1 MKEKDKLS
9 KERDDQ
15 LQEITQVRTVIYK
28 VFLLHVACI
37 PKLRNKLKETIE
49 QQKAA
54 ETQRDQA
61 EATMLEVM
69 LDIIKIIAMVLF
81 CT

>member
-15 LQEITQVRTVIYK
+15 LQEITQVRAMINK
-28 VFLLHVACI
+28 IFLPHITCI
-37 PKLRNKLKETIE
+37 PKLRNTLKETIE
-49 QQKAA
+49 QQKTA
-54 ETQRDQA
+54 EMKRDEA

-69 LDIIKIIAMVLF
+69 LNIITIG
-81 CT
+81 

>member
-15 LQEITQVRTVIYK
+15 LQEITQVRAMINKT
-28 VFLLHVACI
+28 FLPHITCII
-37 PKLRNKLKETIE
+37 PKLRNTLKETIE
-49 QQKAA
+49 QQKTA
-54 ETQRDQA
+54 EMKRDEA

-69 LDIIKIIAMVLF
+69 LNIMITIG
-81 CT
+81 

>member
-15 LQEITQVRTVIYK
+15 LQEITQVRAMINRI
-28 VFLLHVACI
+28 FLPHITSII
-37 PKLRNKLKETIE
+37 PKLRNTLKETIE
-49 QQKAA
+49 QQKTA
-54 ETQRDQA
+54 EMRRDEA

-69 LDIIKIIAMVLF
+69 LNIMMTIG
-81 CT
+81 

>member
-15 LQEITQVRTVIYK
+15 LQEITQVRAMINKT
-28 VFLLHVACI
+28 FLPHNTCII
-37 PKLRNKLKETIE
+37 PKLRNTLKETIE
-49 QQKAA
+49 QQKTA
-54 ETQRDQA
+54 EMRRDEA

-69 LDIIKIIAMVLF
+69 LNIMMTIG
-81 CT
+81 